1 MIEFFKDM
9 FVDLYENFTE
19 VFLNII
25 MMIII
30 MALGFIVSWF
40 IKKVLVRLLALFRFD
55 KWAHDVGITNFLEKG
70 GVKAM
75 PSVIIGKIAYWIFI
89 VASFSFGLNFIGI
102 TQFSEYTSKISSALP
117 NIAVSLFIIV
127 FGLIFANF
135 INRVIFITCENANV
149 RYGDLIAKGV
159 RVFLIIIT
167 FGIVF
172 EYMGVGNTIITIS
185 FLIIFGGIIMT
196 LSLALG
202 IGLSQVVADLIKEKV
217 KERGA
222 RKKGGSAAVA
232 EPTSEDRS

>member
-1 MIEFFKDM
+1 MKEFFKDM

-25 MMIII
+25 VMIIVMI
-30 MALGFIVSWF
+30 LGFIVSWF
-40 IKKVLVRLLALFRFD
+40 IKKVLIKLLMLFRFD
-55 KWAHDVGITNFLEKG
+55 RWAEEVGIKNFLEKG
-70 GVKAM
+70 GVKVL
-75 PSVIIGKIAYWIFI
+75 PSVIIGKIAYWVII

-127 FGLIFANF
+127 FGIIFANF

-196 LSLALG
+196 MSLALG
-202 IGLSQVVADLIKEKV
+202 IGLSHVLADLIKDKV
-217 KERGA
+217 RERGE
-222 RKKGGSAAVA
+222 KKKA
-232 EPTSEDRS
+232 PL